1 MSEII
6 KDDNLS
12 RIIEKKMLI
21 QNLVSI
27 EEIEELNVS
36 NRNLRQEDLKIDLSE
51 IYKIK
56 NLKKI
61 TLKFFEITDEV
72 IDVINKLEF
81 LETIEF
87 STCLFKTNKMLSG
100 SLKTIFIYNCEI
112 FNIDIISRCEL
123 LEEFL
128 VIHSGVIDIN
138 KLTKYKNLRFIKLA
152 HCNVIG
158 FSNLSKL
165 TNLEELYLNSI
176 NIPEKLNISKMY
188 NLKYI
193 SLNGSKVIDKSGFI
207 KDLKEQQRNLIIKF
221 EDEDHPIE

>member
-81 LETIEF
+81 LEIIEF
-87 STCLFKTNKMLSG
+87 STCLFKTNKMLFG